1 MAMAKP
7 SSAKEQ
13 DNLVCQD
20 VIRNGLDRAVDVT
33 QTLRDGA
40 PSAQDLTS
48 RPASGRLTAFLKLD
62 VKQLKEPVAAPPR
75 SGAASSR
82 RNHCSPKTT
91 SFFPHHRPFR
101 TFWSHRHLRPRL
113 VFALVGSIGA
123 WPAELDADSTP
134 IAYPSRCAPA
144 LSLLTCY
151 INSAQRAPSPD
162 ATVVSTGVRFGMAVP
177 LRHAGCRTRKQN
189 RKH

>member
-1 MAMAKP
+1 MAKP

-62 VKQLKEPVAAPPR
+62 VKQLR
-75 SGAASSR
+75 SSRPSLIRQNRKRISIVHFRSRASSR
-82 RNHCSPKTT
+82 QSP
-91 SFFPHHRPFR
+91 
-101 TFWSHRHLRPRL
+101 
-113 VFALVGSIGA
+113 G
-123 WPAELDADSTP
+123 
-134 IAYPSRCAPA
+134 
-144 LSLLTCY
+144 
-151 INSAQRAPSPD
+151 NSAPR
-162 ATVVSTGVRFGMAVP
+162 
-177 LRHAGCRTRKQN
+177 
-189 RKH
+189 